1 MILTNEIPVKASP
14 DEVFALVTDVPRV
27 VGCVPGA
34 SVEDGDGDT
43 YRGGVKV
50 KVGPISAAYAG
61 TVRFLD
67 VDRDKRHLR
76 MQARGAETRG
86 SGDAEAEIT
95 LDVEETPDGALL
107 RLSTDLVVRG
117 KIAQFG
123 KGAIATVSDKLLK
136 QFADNLAALLQAPA
150 AGPSQSTPSQSV
162 PGQAAPVRSAPA
174 PAAAE
179 LDGLALLLGPSARK
193 YALVAGAFAFGVLQ
207 GWLLGTLRSQSK
219 RLKELRRG

>member
-1 MILTNEIPVKASP
+1 MILANEILVKASP

-34 SVEDGDGDT
+34 SVEGSDGDT

-50 KVGPISAAYAG
+50 RVGPISAAYAG

-67 VDRDKRHLR
+67 VDREKRHLR
-76 MQARGAETRG
+76 MQARGAETKG

-95 LDVEETPDGALL
+95 LDIEAAPDGALL

-136 QFADNLAALLQAPA
+136 QFADNLAALLQAPVA
-150 AGPSQSTPSQSV
+150 TQPATS
-162 PGQAAPVRSAPA
+162 PA
-174 PAAAE
+174 PAE
-179 LDGLALLLGPSARK
+179 LDGVAMLFGPSARK
-193 YALVAGAFAFGVLQ
+193 YGLVAAAFAFGVFQ

>member
-1 MILTNEIPVKASP
+1 MILANEILVKASP

-34 SVEDGDGDT
+34 SVEGSDGDT

-50 KVGPISAAYAG
+50 RVGPISAAYAG

-67 VDRDKRHLR
+67 VDREKRHLR
-76 MQARGAETRG
+76 MQARGAETKG

-95 LDVEETPDGALL
+95 LDIEAAPDGALL

-123 KGAIATVSDKLLK
+123 KGAIATVSDKLLR
-136 QFADNLAALLQAPA
+136 QFADNLAALLQAPVA
-150 AGPSQSTPSQSV
+150 TQPATS
-162 PGQAAPVRSAPA
+162 PA
-174 PAAAE
+174 PAE
-179 LDGLALLLGPSARK
+179 LDGVAMLFGPSARK
-193 YALVAGAFAFGVLQ
+193 YGLVAAAFAFGVFQ

>member
-1 MILTNEIPVKASP
+1 MILANEILVKASP

-34 SVEDGDGDT
+34 SFDGSDGDT
-43 YRGGVKV
+43 YRGGVRV
-50 KVGPISAAYAG
+50 RVGPISAAYAG

-67 VDRDKRHLR
+67 VDREKRHLR
-76 MQARGAETRG
+76 IQARGAETRG

-95 LDVEETPDGALL
+95 LDVEPAPDGALL

-136 QFADNLAALLQAPA
+136 QFADNLAALLQTPA
-150 AGPSQSTPSQSV
+150 SPTATR
-162 PGQAAPVRSAPA
+162 PVTGPA
-174 PAAAE
+174 PTE
-179 LDGLALLLGPSARK
+179 LDGVAMLFGPSARR
-193 YALVAGAFAFGVLQ
+193 YGLVAAAFAFGVFQ

>member
-1 MILTNEIPVKASP
+1 MILANEILVKASP

-34 SVEDGDGDT
+34 SVEGSDGDT

-50 KVGPISAAYAG
+50 RVGPISAAYAG

-67 VDRDKRHLR
+67 VDREKRHLR
-76 MQARGAETRG
+76 MQARGAETKG

-95 LDVEETPDGALL
+95 LDIEAAPDGALL

-136 QFADNLAALLQAPA
+136 QFADNLAALLQAPVA
-150 AGPSQSTPSQSV
+150 TQPATS
-162 PGQAAPVRSAPA
+162 PA
-174 PAAAE
+174 PAE
-179 LDGLALLLGPSARK
+179 LDGVAMLFGPSARK
-193 YALVAGAFAFGVLQ
+193 YGLVAAAFAFGLFQ

>member
-1 MILTNEIPVKASP
+1 MILANEIVVDASP

-34 SVEDGDGDT
+34 SVDGSDGDT
-43 YRGGVKV
+43 HRGAVKV

-67 VDRDKRHLR
+67 VDREKRHLR
-76 MQARGAETRG
+76 IQARGAETKG
-86 SGDAEAEIT
+86 GGDAEAEIT
-95 LDVEETPDGALL
+95 LDVEPAPDGSLL

-123 KGAIATVSDKLLK
+123 KGAIAAVSDKLLK
-136 QFADNLAALLQAPA
+136 QFADNLAGLLR
-150 AGPSQSTPSQSV
+150 
-162 PGQAAPVRSAPA
+162 APVAASRPVLAPA
-174 PAAAE
+174 PAE
-179 LDGLALLLGPSARK
+179 LDGVAMLFGPSARK
-193 YALVAGAFAFGVLQ
+193 YGLVAAAFAFGVFQ

>member
-1 MILTNEIPVKASP
+1 MILTNEILVNASP
-14 DEVFALVTDVPRV
+14 DQVFALVTDVPRV

-34 SVEDGDGDT
+34 SVDGSDGDT
-43 YRGGVKV
+43 HRGAVKV
-50 KVGPISAAYAG
+50 KVGPISAAYNG

-67 VDRDKRHLR
+67 VDREQRHLR

-86 SGDAEAEIT
+86 GGDAEAEIT
-95 LDVEETPDGALL
+95 LDVEPAPDGARL

-150 AGPSQSTPSQSV
+150 PTQ
-162 PGQAAPVRSAPA
+162 SAPA

-179 LDGLALLLGPSARK
+179 LDGVAMLFGPSARK
-193 YALVAGAFAFGVLQ
+193 YGLVAAAFAFGVFQ